1 MLFNRYKKKV
11 LSKYITGC
19 NVAKAIQQHNKLNA
33 TIKLAIP
40 DIDNYDLKKRW
51 INLSSESFFYGN
63 AYSIAAA
70 AHECGHAIQ
79 HKNHYWP
86 LKTYWRMLPIARDL
100 SVLPFILLALGVFN
114 SAFLFAGGVTY
125 LLLML
130 FFLLFLPIEF
140 NASSL
145 AIKNLRELD
154 LVTKQDMPVIKEV
167 LFIASLLYFVRFLAA
182 PVLYPVIALQK
193 ATKSK

>member
-1 MLFNRYKKKV
+1 
-11 LSKYITGC
+11 
-19 NVAKAIQQHNKLNA
+19 
-33 TIKLAIP
+33 
-40 DIDNYDLKKRW
+40 
-51 INLSSESFFYGN
+51 
-63 AYSIAAA
+63 
-70 AHECGHAIQ
+70 
-79 HKNHYWP
+79 
-86 LKTYWRMLPIARDL
+86 MLPIARDL

-154 LVTKQDMPVIKEV
+154 LVKEEDISVIKEV

-193 ATKSK
+193 ASKSK